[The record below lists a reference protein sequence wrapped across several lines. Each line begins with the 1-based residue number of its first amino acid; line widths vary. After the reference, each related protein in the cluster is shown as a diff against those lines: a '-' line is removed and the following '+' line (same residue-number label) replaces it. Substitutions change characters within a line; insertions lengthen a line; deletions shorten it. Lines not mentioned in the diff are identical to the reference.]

1 MLRGLLRD
9 CSVTAAESGLAQ
21 HSMGCSLRRAEQDTH
36 PGAAWARGEWKHP
49 QPAQSRSGGTAQ
61 AVCSPKKGKT
71 EPKCTQ
77 HGARMLIQVILLC
90 LAQLP
95 QAAETKTPL
104 ILPSHKKLQ
113 QRRALRGADIQ
124 LCKQQTLPGQAALS
138 SHPPQTPLPTS
149 SPPSPLSAGGGK
161 GKALIHSTYLERS
174 DQFLLLKDIPASR
187 EFQRAPRT

>member
-1 MLRGLLRD
+1 MDHSLGRPRELAVLRGLLRD

-21 HSMGCSLRRAEQDTH
+21 HSTGCSLCRAEQDTH
-36 PGAAWARGEWKHP
+36 PGAAWARGEWKRP

-61 AVCSPKKGKT
+61 TVYSPKKGKT
-71 EPKCTQ
+71 HPKCTR

-113 QRRALRGADIQ
+113 QRRALRGADIH
-124 LCKQQTLPGQAALS
+124 LCKQQTLPGQLPSLPILPKPLRPPAA
-138 SHPPQTPLPTS
+138 HPHPSLP
-149 SPPSPLSAGGGK
+149 AV
-161 GKALIHSTYLERS
+161 ERV
-174 DQFLLLKDIPASR
+174 KH
-187 EFQRAPRT
+187 